1 MQLLPTCGS
10 LITFTAAYRIMV
22 RGAVPARHVINK
34 PASPTLTGSASA
46 VAMASMLRQIL
57 LILTFFIPSRRTAR
71 GIASI
76 CAPGARKA
84 FDRARPNAVEPAE
97 GAVKAVVVDAVAEMH
112 RQRLIRPTPQ
122 LKIRKRHWQHSSPQ
136 VVVGSAVLA
145 VRTSRHQT
153 SSPRRLKTNNIASI
167 GTRRS

>member
-1 MQLLPTCGS
+1 M
-10 LITFTAAYRIMV
+10 
-22 RGAVPARHVINK
+22 
-34 PASPTLTGSASA
+34 
-46 VAMASMLRQIL
+46 
-57 LILTFFIPSRRTAR
+57 
-71 GIASI
+71 
-76 CAPGARKA
+76 
-84 FDRARPNAVEPAE
+84 EPAE

-122 LKIRKRHWQHSSPQ
+122 RKIRKRHWQHSSPQ

-167 GTRRS
+167 GTRRSWCRRIILDCSMPEVIGFSNRSTEATPGQLRWI